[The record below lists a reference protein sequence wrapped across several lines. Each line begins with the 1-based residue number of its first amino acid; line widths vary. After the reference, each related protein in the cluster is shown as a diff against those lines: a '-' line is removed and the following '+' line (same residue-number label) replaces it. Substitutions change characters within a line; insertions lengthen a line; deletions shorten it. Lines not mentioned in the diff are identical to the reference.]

1 MVDTRPYARKVRR
14 SLLQRELMGGVPQ
27 TGLIGLFVMSVIFL
41 YGFSM
46 YFMIVPIAVL
56 YLVMRHLTKQD
67 PWLIDIVI
75 DNIQQ
80 KDIFIP

>member
-27 TGLIGLFVMSVIFL
+27 TGLIGLFVMAVIFL